1 VARGID
7 DFKRLLTEFRGLS
20 TSTVGTT
27 VVVPFAAALA
37 DLSPPWPKGIVLVT
51 AIVEL
56 LVLVLVFQFLRTA
69 ARKRVIDAVLVAAV
83 LLLAGVSVA
92 YLWQVSLYT
101 YEVPTTGE
109 RFVKGDECT
118 PEAKLLYSAKCPD
131 LGKDELS
138 GAKFAAE
145 LLWTRR
151 SVAAVRLRLVLLW
164 TAAFV
169 ALSAALGS
177 FLVYQMKTRRPRRS
191 ARRRSAA
198 SPPDPGAEESSAA
211 GTRP

>member
-1 VARGID
+1 MATGLD

-20 TSTVGTT
+20 TWTVGTT
-27 VVVPFAAALA
+27 VAVPFAAALA

-69 ARKRVIDAVLVAAV
+69 RKSVIDAVLLAGV
-83 LLLAGVSVA
+83 LVLAGVSTV
-92 YLWQVSLYT
+92 YLWQVSLFT

-118 PEAKLLYSAKCPD
+118 PDAKDVHKDKCPD
-131 LGKDELS
+131 LGKDELKD
-138 GAKFAAE
+138 AEYAAE
-145 LLWTRR
+145 RLWTRR

-164 TAAFV
+164 AAAFA

-177 FLVYQMKTRRPRRS
+177 FLVYQMKSRRTRRSTKRRP
-191 ARRRSAA
+191 AT
-198 SPPDPGAEESSAA
+198 PPPGPPS
-211 GTRP
+211 